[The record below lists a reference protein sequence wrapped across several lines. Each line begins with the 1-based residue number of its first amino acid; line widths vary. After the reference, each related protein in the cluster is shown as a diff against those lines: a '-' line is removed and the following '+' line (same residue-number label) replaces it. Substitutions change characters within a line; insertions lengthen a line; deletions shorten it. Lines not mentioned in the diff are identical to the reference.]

1 MEKSAF
7 SGEYNNTLD
16 EKGRIMFPAK
26 LRCLL
31 QGSQIVI
38 TRGIDRWLWIFPPEE
53 WALLSEKV
61 MQSASLFQANSRLV
75 LRRLIAPA
83 QEIDI
88 DKAGRV
94 SIPQSLREYAQL
106 EKDCVL
112 LGINRYLELWDA
124 AEYRAYLEGS
134 EADFHQASE
143 DLGLIRF

>member
-1 MEKSAF
+1 MEKNVF

-16 EKGRIMFPAK
+16 EKGRIMLPAK
-26 LRCLL
+26 QRCLL
-31 QGSQIVI
+31 PNSQVVI
-38 TRGIDRWLWIFPPEE
+38 TRGIDRCLWIFPPEE
-53 WALLSEKV
+53 WALLAEKV
-61 MQSASLFQANSRLV
+61 MQSASLFQANSRLI

-124 AEYRAYLEGS
+124 DEYRAYLEGS

>member
-16 EKGRIMFPAK
+16 EKGRIMFPVK

-31 QGSQIVI
+31 HDSQLVI
-38 TRGIDRWLWIFPPEE
+38 TRGVDRCLWIFPPDE
-53 WALLSEKV
+53 WTLLSEKV

-83 QEIDI
+83 QEIEI
-88 DKAGRV
+88 DKAGRI

-112 LGINRYLELWDA
+112 LGINRYLELWNA
-124 AEYRAYLEGS
+124 GEYRSYLEGS
-134 EADFHQASE
+134 EADFYQASE
-143 DLGLIRF
+143 ELGIIRF

>member
-31 QGSQIVI
+31 PGSQIVI
-38 TRGIDRWLWIFPPEE
+38 TRGIDRCLWIFPPEE

-61 MQSASLFQANSRLV
+61 MQSASLFQANSRLI

-83 QEIDI
+83 Q
-88 DKAGRV
+88 
-94 SIPQSLREYAQL
+94 
-106 EKDCVL
+106 
-112 LGINRYLELWDA
+112 ELWDA

>member
-1 MEKSAF
+1 MEKSVF

-31 QGSQIVI
+31 PGSQVVI
-38 TRGIDRWLWIFPPEE
+38 TRGIDRCVWIFPPEE

-61 MQSASLFQANSRLV
+61 MQSASLFQA
-75 LRRLIAPA
+75 IAPA

-112 LGINRYLELWDA
+112 LGINRYLELWNAD
-124 AEYRAYLEGS
+124 EYRAYLEGS

>member
-16 EKGRIMFPAK
+16 EKGRIMFPVK

-31 QGSQIVI
+31 HDSQLVI
-38 TRGIDRWLWIFPPEE
+38 TRGVDRCLWIFPPDE
-53 WALLSEKV
+53 WTLLSEKV

-83 QEIDI
+83 QEIEI
-88 DKAGRV
+88 DKAGRI

-112 LGINRYLELWDA
+112 LGINRYLELWNA
-124 AEYRAYLEGS
+124 GEYRSYLEES
-134 EADFHQASE
+134 EADFYQASE
-143 DLGLIRF
+143 ELGIIRF

>member
-1 MEKSAF
+1 MGIAIRKS
-7 SGEYNNTLD
+7 L
-16 EKGRIMFPAK
+16 
-26 LRCLL
+26 
-31 QGSQIVI
+31 
-38 TRGIDRWLWIFPPEE
+38 
-53 WALLSEKV
+53 
-61 MQSASLFQANSRLV
+61 QSASLFQANSRLI

-124 AEYRAYLEGS
+124 DEYRAYLEGS

>member
-1 MEKSAF
+1 MEKNVF

-16 EKGRIMFPAK
+16 EKGRIMLPAK

-31 QGSQIVI
+31 PNSHIVI
-38 TRGIDRWLWIFPPEE
+38 TRGIDRCLCI
-53 WALLSEKV
+53 
-61 MQSASLFQANSRLV
+61 LFQANSRLV

-112 LGINRYLELWDA
+112 LGINRYLELWNAD
-124 AEYRAYLEGS
+124 EYRAYLEGS

-143 DLGLIRF
+143 DLGIIRF

>member
-16 EKGRIMFPAK
+16 EKGRIMFPVK

-31 QGSQIVI
+31 HDSQLVI
-38 TRGIDRWLWIFPPEE
+38 TRGVDRCLWIFPPDE
-53 WALLSEKV
+53 WTLLSEKV

-83 QEIDI
+83 QEIEI
-88 DKAGRV
+88 DKAGRI

-112 LGINRYLELWDA
+112 LGINRYLELWNA
-124 AEYRAYLEGS
+124 GEYRSYLEGS

-143 DLGLIRF
+143 ELGIIRF